1 MAAAGL
7 RIYDVSDPYYIKELA
22 YFIPPNPN
30 KKPEDSFFP
39 GLPGPRNAMTED
51 CCVDD
56 RGYIYVTCFDDGFY
70 VLKRTGAA
78 DN

>member
-1 MAAAGL
+1 MMYLILTTSKSLHTYPA
-7 RIYDVSDPYYIKELA
+7 
-22 YFIPPNPN
+22 
-30 KKPEDSFFP
+30 KPEQKTGRFLLP

-70 VLKRTGAA
+70 VLKKTGAA

>member
-1 MAAAGL
+1 
-7 RIYDVSDPYYIKELA
+7 
-22 YFIPPNPN
+22 
-30 KKPEDSFFP
+30 
-39 GLPGPRNAMTED
+39 MTED